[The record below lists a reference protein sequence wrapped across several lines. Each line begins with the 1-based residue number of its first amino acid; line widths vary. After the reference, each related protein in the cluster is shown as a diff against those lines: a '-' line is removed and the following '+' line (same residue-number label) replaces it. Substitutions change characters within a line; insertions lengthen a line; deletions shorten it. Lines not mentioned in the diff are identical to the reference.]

1 MSSEAFITEVI
12 TNDSDKPAERNPLLS
27 QARIEHKKVLQVVEA
42 LGKKI
47 DLMKDRQRQE
57 YMQVEIIPICD
68 LYTHDILIFL
78 SIPGL

>member
-42 LGKKI
+42 LGKK
-47 DLMKDRQRQE
+47 
-57 YMQVEIIPICD
+57 
-68 LYTHDILIFL
+68 LI
-78 SIPGL
+78 